1 MNNQVGRSE
10 GVMAIPMSMQAPAV
24 VLSVGVEDTRGP
36 SRVVRGRNDPGDP
49 STSVVLACRDVV
61 DEVRRRMARRGFLWE

>member
-1 MNNQVGRSE
+1 
-10 GVMAIPMSMQAPAV
+10 MAIPMSTQAPAV

-36 SRVVRGRNDPGDP
+36 SRVTRGRNDPGE
-49 STSVVLACRDVV
+49 SATSVVIACRDVV